1 MKRGN
6 GTAVKIMAEDR
17 EALEEERD
25 FLFSS
30 LDDLDRELAVGDISI
45 EDHAELRDGYVA
57 RAAEVLRLLN
67 ADQVE
72 PQQRLRLGWKTVTS
86 VGAVVVLVGAALAF
100 VLANALGERLSG
112 QSMTGLDP
120 RDTATALLAEARA
133 VNFADPAGA
142 ADLYAL
148 VLVEDPTNVEALTY
162 RGWTLALAARQNPDD
177 EAGAEQFS
185 EAVDLLVE
193 AVTVDPTYAD
203 PLCFLGII
211 QYRFVGDGDAARPF
225 VAACLAANPPAEV
238 RDLVQNL
245 ADELGV
251 GG

>member
-1 MKRGN
+1 M
-6 GTAVKIMAEDR
+6 TEDR
-17 EALEEERD
+17 EALAAERD
-25 FLFSS
+25 FLLSS
-30 LDDLDRELAVGDISI
+30 LDDLDRELDAGDISV
-45 EDHAELRDGYVA
+45 EDHVELRDGYVA
-57 RAAEVLRLLN
+57 RAAEVLRLLD
-67 ADQVE
+67 ADRVE
-72 PQQRLRLGWKTVTS
+72 PQQRIRLGWKTIAG
-86 VGAVVVLVGAALAF
+86 VGVIVVVVGAALAF

-112 QSMTGLDP
+112 QSMTGLDS

-133 VNFADPAGA
+133 ANFADPARA

-162 RGWTLALAARQNPDD
+162 RGWTLALAARQNPDED
-177 EAGAEQFS
+177 AGIEQFT

-193 AVTVDPTYAD
+193 AVTVDPSYAD

-211 QYRFVGDGDAARPF
+211 QYRFVGDGEAARPF
-225 VAACLAANPPAEV
+225 VAACLSANPPAEV
-238 RDLVQNL
+238 KDLVQNL

>member
-1 MKRGN
+1 M
-6 GTAVKIMAEDR
+6 TEDR
-17 EALEEERD
+17 EALEAERD
-25 FLFSS
+25 FLLSS
-30 LDDLDRELAVGDISI
+30 LDDLDRELNAGDISV
-45 EDHAELRDGYVA
+45 EDHVELRDGYVA
-57 RAAEVLRLLN
+57 RTAEVLRLLD
-67 ADQVE
+67 ADRVE
-72 PQQRLRLGWKTVTS
+72 PQQRIRLGWKTIAG
-86 VGAVVVLVGAALAF
+86 VGVIVVVVGAALAF

-112 QSMTGLDP
+112 QSMTGLDS

-133 VNFADPAGA
+133 ANFADPARA

-162 RGWTLALAARQNPDD
+162 RGWTLALAARQNPDED
-177 EAGAEQFS
+177 AGIEQFT

-193 AVTVDPTYAD
+193 AVTVDPSYAD

-211 QYRFVGDGDAARPF
+211 QYRFVGDGEAARPF

-238 RDLVQNL
+238 KDLVQNL

>member
-1 MKRGN
+1 MS
-6 GTAVKIMAEDR
+6 EDR
-17 EALEEERD
+17 EVLIVERD
-25 FLFSS
+25 FLLSS
-30 LDDLDRELAVGDISI
+30 LDDLDRELAAGDISP

-57 RAAEVLRLLN
+57 RAAEVLRLLE
-67 ADQVE
+67 QERLE
-72 PQQRLRLGWKTVTS
+72 PLQRIRLGWKKA
-86 VGAVVVLVGAALAF
+86 VGVLGVVIVIGAALAV
-100 VLANALGERLSG
+100 VLASTLGERLSG
-112 QSMTGLDP
+112 QSMTGFDP

-133 VNFADPAGA
+133 TNFSDPVGA

-162 RGWTLALAARQNPDD
+162 RGWTLALAARQNLD
-177 EAGAEQFS
+177 EDASAEQFA

-193 AVTVDPTYAD
+193 AVTVDPSYAD

-211 QYRFVGDGDAARPF
+211 QYRFVGAADAARPF

-251 GG
+251 GS

>member
-1 MKRGN
+1 MS
-6 GTAVKIMAEDR
+6 MSEDR
-17 EALEEERD
+17 EALIVERD
-25 FLFSS
+25 FLLSS
-30 LDDLDRELAVGDISI
+30 LDDLDRELAAGDISP

-57 RAAEVLRLLN
+57 RAAEVLRLIEQERL
-67 ADQVE
+67 E
-72 PQQRLRLGWKTVTS
+72 PLQRIRLGWKKA
-86 VGAVVVLVGAALAF
+86 VGVLGVVIVIGAALAV
-100 VLANALGERLSG
+100 VLASTLGERLSG
-112 QSMTGLDP
+112 QSMTGFDP

-133 VNFADPAGA
+133 ANFSDPVGA

-162 RGWTLALAARQNPDD
+162 RGWTLALAARQNLD
-177 EAGAEQFS
+177 EDASAEQFA

-193 AVTVDPTYAD
+193 AVTVDPSYAD

-211 QYRFVGDGDAARPF
+211 QYRFVGDADAARPF

-251 GG
+251 GS